1 MHFSPRRWGL
11 HLKAPV
17 VHQAPPSAPLGWG
30 DNCLCSLALKA
41 CPPPTPPVSGG
52 WPAWSSSWQPTVSS
66 DSNVGESLSLP
77 PSSLSGTPSPCT
89 LEVPSRTP
97 SNGPQSA
104 QPCTFLSESIMVSSS
119 AGSATAGPHVS
130 RGASPV
136 LRGEPCLSSQACHPA
151 PHLPNSTAH
160 PHLPRAQLSVGAPG
174 KPRQSSERI
183 KCLF

>member
-41 CPPPTPPVSGG
+41 CPPPAPPVSGG

-97 SNGPQSA
+97 SNGPHSA

-119 AGSATAGPHVS
+119 PEVPQLDLTCQEVPRLSSGANPACHHRHVIQLPTCPAPQHTPIS
-130 RGASPV
+130 HVRSYQWALLGNHASPQK
-136 LRGEPCLSSQACHPA
+136 E
-151 PHLPNSTAH
+151 
-160 PHLPRAQLSVGAPG
+160 
-174 KPRQSSERI
+174 
-183 KCLF
+183 